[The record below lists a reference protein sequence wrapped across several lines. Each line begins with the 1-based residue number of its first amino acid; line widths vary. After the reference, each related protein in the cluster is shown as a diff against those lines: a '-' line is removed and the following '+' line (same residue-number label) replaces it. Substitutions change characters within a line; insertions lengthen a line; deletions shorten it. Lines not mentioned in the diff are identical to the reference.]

1 MWIRWIRAALVGSVF
16 TLSTVL
22 PVSAQDGPLSIPPP
36 VLTINQDR
44 LFAETRLGARTSAEF
59 ESNAREL
66 AAENEEIERGLI
78 ARELE
83 LTEMRPTLPVDEF
96 KVLADAFDAEVQ
108 QIRAEQDE
116 KARAL
121 SRSRETMRQE
131 FFAEV
136 ADIIAGIVRER
147 GAIIVL
153 DRREVFLSADGIDIT
168 DEAIARVNALG
179 DQ

>member
-1 MWIRWIRAALVGSVF
+1 MKPLDLRWV
-16 TLSTVL
+16 
-22 PVSAQDGPLSIPPP
+22 
-36 VLTINQDR
+36 
-44 LFAETRLGARTSAEF
+44 
-59 ESNAREL
+59 
-66 AAENEEIERGLI
+66 
-78 ARELE
+78 
-83 LTEMRPTLPVDEF
+83 
-96 KVLADAFDAEVQ
+96 
-108 QIRAEQDE
+108 
-116 KARAL
+116 
-121 SRSRETMRQE
+121 RETMRQE